1 MDRYY
6 SMKRTELK
14 ELAESRGLKKAY
26 AFRKDG
32 LISWLQEQDERN
44 AAKTTSGESTLRSE
58 SSPLGD
64 SVTRSESSPHDESAT
79 RSKGSTRG
87 KSVSHAETDTSK
99 KTIADKSTA
108 TRKTG
113 AKNVAVKEATASE
126 ATSEKTTRET
136 AQKKT
141 TRKTTKK
148 KTTARAASAKA
159 SSGAQKSKLETA
171 TKNASKRATATDNA
185 SKRATANDKKST
197 STTVD
202 AEKNVPTNAPANA
215 PTNVKP
221 RAKTNVTVTTSA
233 DMPTTAPTNA
243 PTDAPTNEETN
254 ALTNAPTETLT
265 DTPTI
270 GTSRIPAFDTP
281 ASTDPQQEEISS
293 PDGNGKKP
301 RRELPA
307 DTGVLEVMSDGYG
320 FLRGEKEDGTRTDYY
335 VPAVQI
341 KRFNLKSGDIIEGIV
356 GDAHDKDKYAP
367 IIYINAVNGTNPT
380 SYVRR
385 MEFDDLTPIYP
396 DERLRLETVPE
407 GISNRIVDLVAPVGR
422 GQRGLIVSP
431 PKAGK
436 TTLLKSIAQAIEVT
450 YPEVYLFILLIDERP
465 EEVTDF
471 EQSVNRMRKADDA
484 IRTEV
489 VASTFDKQAQNHTR
503 TAEEL
508 LERAKRL
515 VESGQDVMILLDSLT
530 RLSRAYNI
538 TTTPSGR
545 TLSGGLD
552 PVALYPPKKFFGAA
566 RNIRDAG
573 SLTILATCLKDTG
586 SRMDDMI
593 YEEFKGT
600 GNMEVHLSR
609 NLSEM
614 RIFPAIDIFSSGTRR
629 EDLLLTKE
637 EQNAMVEV
645 RKQGRNADE
654 TAVMEQ
660 FVRLMK
666 NTETNEEFCRVILGN
681 SAAAASAGRRRTAPV
696 TRRSDSAV
704 REGSTFSRVAA
715 STERREE

>member
-14 ELAESRGLKKAY
+14 ELAESRGLQKAY
-26 AFRKDG
+26 AFRKDA
-32 LISWLQEQDERN
+32 LISWLQEQDASN
-44 AAKTTSGESTLRSE
+44 AANRASDAVSHTSNAANRTSKRTRTSSESESTKSASASKE
-58 SSPLGD
+58 QTKASASPAAG
-64 SVTRSESSPHDESAT
+64 RKRAA
-79 RSKGSTRG
+79 G
-87 KSVSHAETDTSK
+87 KKKTHSLTSK
-99 KTIADKSTA
+99 KKAASEQETA
-108 TRKTG
+108 ER
-113 AKNVAVKEATASE
+113 TASE
-126 ATSEKTTRET
+126 KATAEKTTAEKPLAKKRTSRKKAAPAKAKATGADNRVT
-136 AQKKT
+136 ATSSAAKHQ
-141 TRKTTKK
+141 
-148 KTTARAASAKA
+148 AAPAEVSAEAAS
-159 SSGAQKSKLETA
+159 T
-171 TKNASKRATATDNA
+171 
-185 SKRATANDKKST
+185 
-197 STTVD
+197 
-202 AEKNVPTNAPANA
+202 
-215 PTNVKP
+215 
-221 RAKTNVTVTTSA
+221 
-233 DMPTTAPTNA
+233 
-243 PTDAPTNEETN
+243 
-254 ALTNAPTETLT
+254 
-265 DTPTI
+265 
-270 GTSRIPAFDTP
+270 TP
-281 ASTDPQQEEISS
+281 AMQSEIATEEATIQEDTAAVATMESFGEAAA
-293 PDGNGKKP
+293 DGNGKKP

-320 FLRGEKEDGTRTDYY
+320 FLRGEKEDGTRADYY

-367 IIYINAVNGTNPT
+367 IIYINAINGTSPT

-385 MEFDDLTPIYP
+385 MEFDELTPIYP
-396 DERLRLETVPE
+396 DQRLRLETVPE

-436 TTLLKSIAQAIEVT
+436 TTLLKSIAQAIELS

-471 EQSVNRMRKADDA
+471 EQSVNRMRKGDDTM
-484 IRTEV
+484 RTEV

-508 LERAKRL
+508 LDRAKRL

-629 EDLLLTKE
+629 EDLLLTQE

-681 SAAAASAGRRRTAPV
+681 SAAASAASSGRRRVSPA
-696 TRRSDSAV
+696 TRRLAA
-704 REGSTFSRVAA
+704 RESGGVSHVVTA
-715 STERREE
+715 TERGEE

>member
-1 MDRYY
+1 MDHYY
-6 SMKRTELK
+6 SMKRAELK
-14 ELAESRGLKKAY
+14 DLAESRGLKKAY
-26 AFRKDG
+26 TFRKDA
-32 LISWLQEQDERN
+32 LIGWLEAQDARETN
-44 AAKTTSGESTLRSE
+44 ESLSGEKA
-58 SSPLGD
+58 
-64 SVTRSESSPHDESAT
+64 SAVSKSAAT
-79 RSKGSTRG
+79 PSKSDKAGAKKSAVSSKGD
-87 KSVSHAETDTSK
+87 KAEVKKPVAKKGRAKAK
-99 KTIADKSTA
+99 KTS
-108 TRKTG
+108 
-113 AKNVAVKEATASE
+113 
-126 ATSEKTTRET
+126 
-136 AQKKT
+136 
-141 TRKTTKK
+141 
-148 KTTARAASAKA
+148 ASAKNKLTSDNATSQKETSDDSLPGNAA
-159 SSGAQKSKLETA
+159 SDEMFCVEETA
-171 TKNASKRATATDNA
+171 G
-185 SKRATANDKKST
+185 
-197 STTVD
+197 
-202 AEKNVPTNAPANA
+202 AEPAC
-215 PTNVKP
+215 
-221 RAKTNVTVTTSA
+221 
-233 DMPTTAPTNA
+233 D
-243 PTDAPTNEETN
+243 ETN
-254 ALTNAPTETLT
+254 
-265 DTPTI
+265 DTA
-270 GTSRIPAFDTP
+270 SDT
-281 ASTDPQQEEISS
+281 A
-293 PDGNGKKP
+293 KKA
-301 RRELPA
+301 RRDLPS
-307 DTGVLEVMSDGYG
+307 DSGVLEVMSDGYG

-335 VPAVQI
+335 VPAIQI
-341 KRFNLKSGDIIEGIV
+341 KRFNLKSGDIVEGIV

-367 IIYINAVNGTNPT
+367 IIYINAINGTSPT

-436 TTLLKSIAQAIEVT
+436 TTLLKSIAQAIELT

-471 EQSVNRMRKADDA
+471 ENSVNRMRKNDDS

-538 TTTPSGR
+538 TTSPSGR

-552 PVALYPPKKFFGAA
+552 PVALYPPKRFFGAA

-629 EDLLLTKE
+629 DDLLLTKE
-637 EQNAMVEV
+637 EQNAMLEV

-666 NTETNEEFCRVILGN
+666 NTENNQEFCRVILGN
-681 SAAAASAGRRRTAPV
+681 SAAAGEARRRVSPA
-696 TRRSDSAV
+696 TRRFAQ
-704 REGSTFSRVAA
+704 REAISLSRAKTP
-715 STERREE
+715 TERSEE

>member
-1 MDRYY
+1 MDHYY

-14 ELAESRGLKKAY
+14 DLAESRGLKKAY
-26 AFRKDG
+26 TFRKDA
-32 LISWLQEQDERN
+32 LIGWLEAQDARETN
-44 AAKTTSGESTLRSE
+44 ESLSGEKASAVSKSAAAPSKSDKAGAKKSTVS
-58 SSPLGD
+58 
-64 SVTRSESSPHDESAT
+64 
-79 RSKGSTRG
+79 SKGD
-87 KSVSHAETDTSK
+87 KAEAK
-99 KTIADKSTA
+99 KTV
-108 TRKTG
+108 
-113 AKNVAVKEATASE
+113 AKKGRAKA
-126 ATSEKTTRET
+126 
-136 AQKKT
+136 KKT
-141 TRKTTKK
+141 S
-148 KTTARAASAKA
+148 ASAKNKPTSDNATSQKETSDDSLPGNAA
-159 SSGAQKSKLETA
+159 SDEMFCVEETA
-171 TKNASKRATATDNA
+171 G
-185 SKRATANDKKST
+185 
-197 STTVD
+197 
-202 AEKNVPTNAPANA
+202 AEPAC
-215 PTNVKP
+215 
-221 RAKTNVTVTTSA
+221 
-233 DMPTTAPTNA
+233 D
-243 PTDAPTNEETN
+243 ETN
-254 ALTNAPTETLT
+254 
-265 DTPTI
+265 DTA
-270 GTSRIPAFDTP
+270 SDT
-281 ASTDPQQEEISS
+281 A
-293 PDGNGKKP
+293 KKP
-301 RRELPA
+301 RRDLPS
-307 DTGVLEVMSDGYG
+307 DSGVLEVMSDGYG

-335 VPAVQI
+335 VPAIQI
-341 KRFNLKSGDIIEGIV
+341 KRFNLKSGDIVEGIV

-367 IIYINAVNGTNPT
+367 IIYINAINGTSPT

-436 TTLLKSIAQAIEVT
+436 TTLLKSIAQAIELT

-471 EQSVNRMRKADDA
+471 ENSVNRMRKNDDS

-538 TTTPSGR
+538 TTSPSGR

-552 PVALYPPKKFFGAA
+552 PVALYPPKRFFGAA

-629 EDLLLTKE
+629 DDLLLTKE
-637 EQNAMVEV
+637 EQNAMLEV

-666 NTETNEEFCRVILGN
+666 NTENNQEFCRVILGN
-681 SAAAASAGRRRTAPV
+681 SAAAGEARRRVSPA
-696 TRRSDSAV
+696 TRRFAQ
-704 REGSTFSRVAA
+704 REAISLSRAKTP
-715 STERREE
+715 TERSEE

>member
-1 MDRYY
+1 MDHYY

-14 ELAESRGLKKAY
+14 ELAEARGLKRAY
-26 AFRKDG
+26 TFRKID
-32 LISWLQEQDERN
+32 LISWLQEQDEHNTETKTSQQKSTVVKKRTRKS
-44 AAKTTSGESTLRSE
+44 ADATATKEKPTREKPTKEELTKEKPTKEESPQKKSTRKKRTLEKPAKKTTS
-58 SSPLGD
+58 
-64 SVTRSESSPHDESAT
+64 
-79 RSKGSTRG
+79 
-87 KSVSHAETDTSK
+87 ETSLFSGVEEEETTKTASSK
-99 KTIADKSTA
+99 KRTA
-108 TRKTG
+108 QERLTKKISARTSDGEEIMPKT
-113 AKNVAVKEATASE
+113 AFIVEAPFETAS
-126 ATSEKTTRET
+126 
-136 AQKKT
+136 
-141 TRKTTKK
+141 
-148 KTTARAASAKA
+148 
-159 SSGAQKSKLETA
+159 
-171 TKNASKRATATDNA
+171 
-185 SKRATANDKKST
+185 
-197 STTVD
+197 
-202 AEKNVPTNAPANA
+202 AE
-215 PTNVKP
+215 
-221 RAKTNVTVTTSA
+221 
-233 DMPTTAPTNA
+233 
-243 PTDAPTNEETN
+243 
-254 ALTNAPTETLT
+254 PTETEESTIETMSPESACTEEAT
-265 DTPTI
+265 DTTQYM
-270 GTSRIPAFDTP
+270 A
-281 ASTDPQQEEISS
+281 E
-293 PDGNGKKP
+293 GNGKKP

-320 FLRGEKEDGTRTDYY
+320 FLRGEKEDGTRADYY

-367 IIYINAVNGTNPT
+367 IIYINAVNGTSPT

-396 DERLRLETVPE
+396 NERLRLETVPE

-431 PKAGK
+431 PKVGK
-436 TTLLKSIAQAIEVT
+436 TTLLKSIAQAIELT

-508 LERAKRL
+508 LDRAKRL

-681 SAAAASAGRRRTAPV
+681 SAAASATRRRITPA
-696 TRRSDSAV
+696 TRRPA
-704 REGSTFSRVAA
+704 REGFSRDGSREGNPRDTASREANTFSR
-715 STERREE
+715 SITSSERGEE

>member
-1 MDRYY
+1 MDHYY
-6 SMKRTELK
+6 SMKRAELK
-14 ELAESRGLKKAY
+14 DLAESRGLKKAY
-26 AFRKDG
+26 TFRKDA
-32 LISWLQEQDERN
+32 LIGWLEAQDARETN
-44 AAKTTSGESTLRSE
+44 ESLSGEKA
-58 SSPLGD
+58 
-64 SVTRSESSPHDESAT
+64 SAVSKSAAT
-79 RSKGSTRG
+79 PSKSDKAGAKKSAVSSKGD
-87 KSVSHAETDTSK
+87 KAEAK
-99 KTIADKSTA
+99 KTV
-108 TRKTG
+108 
-113 AKNVAVKEATASE
+113 AKKGRAKA
-126 ATSEKTTRET
+126 
-136 AQKKT
+136 KKT
-141 TRKTTKK
+141 S
-148 KTTARAASAKA
+148 ASAKNKPTSDNTTSQKETSDDSLPGNAA
-159 SSGAQKSKLETA
+159 SDEMFCVEETA
-171 TKNASKRATATDNA
+171 G
-185 SKRATANDKKST
+185 
-197 STTVD
+197 
-202 AEKNVPTNAPANA
+202 AEPAC
-215 PTNVKP
+215 
-221 RAKTNVTVTTSA
+221 
-233 DMPTTAPTNA
+233 D
-243 PTDAPTNEETN
+243 ETN
-254 ALTNAPTETLT
+254 
-265 DTPTI
+265 DTA
-270 GTSRIPAFDTP
+270 SDT
-281 ASTDPQQEEISS
+281 A
-293 PDGNGKKP
+293 KKP
-301 RRELPA
+301 RRDLPS
-307 DTGVLEVMSDGYG
+307 DSGVLEVMSDGYG

-335 VPAVQI
+335 VPAIQI
-341 KRFNLKSGDIIEGIV
+341 KRFNLKSGDIVEGIV

-367 IIYINAVNGTNPT
+367 IIYINAINGTSPT

-436 TTLLKSIAQAIEVT
+436 TTLLKSIAQAIELT

-471 EQSVNRMRKADDA
+471 ENSVNRMRKNDDS

-538 TTTPSGR
+538 TTSPSGR

-552 PVALYPPKKFFGAA
+552 PVALYPPKRFFGAA

-629 EDLLLTKE
+629 DDLLLTKE
-637 EQNAMVEV
+637 EQNAMLEV

-666 NTETNEEFCRVILGN
+666 NTENNQEFCRVILGN
-681 SAAAASAGRRRTAPV
+681 SAAAGEARRRVSPA
-696 TRRSDSAV
+696 TRRFAQ
-704 REGSTFSRVAA
+704 REAISLSRAKTP
-715 STERREE
+715 TERSEE

>member
-1 MDRYY
+1 MDHYY

-14 ELAESRGLKKAY
+14 ELAEARGLKRAY
-26 AFRKDG
+26 TFRKID
-32 LISWLQEQDERN
+32 LISWLQEQDEHNTETKTSQQKPTVVKKRTRKSAD
-44 AAKTTSGESTLRSE
+44 AAATKEKPKKEKPTREKPTKEELTKEKPTKEESPQKKSTRKKRTLEKPTKKTTSETSLFSGVEEEETTKTASSKKRTAQERLTKKISARTSDGEEIMPKTASIVEAPFETASAETTETEEKTETEEPIGTEEPTIETMSLESTC
-58 SSPLGD
+58 
-64 SVTRSESSPHDESAT
+64 
-79 RSKGSTRG
+79 
-87 KSVSHAETDTSK
+87 
-99 KTIADKSTA
+99 AD
-108 TRKTG
+108 
-113 AKNVAVKEATASE
+113 EATE
-126 ATSEKTTRET
+126 TT
-136 AQKKT
+136 QYI
-141 TRKTTKK
+141 
-148 KTTARAASAKA
+148 
-159 SSGAQKSKLETA
+159 
-171 TKNASKRATATDNA
+171 
-185 SKRATANDKKST
+185 
-197 STTVD
+197 
-202 AEKNVPTNAPANA
+202 AE
-215 PTNVKP
+215 
-221 RAKTNVTVTTSA
+221 
-233 DMPTTAPTNA
+233 
-243 PTDAPTNEETN
+243 
-254 ALTNAPTETLT
+254 
-265 DTPTI
+265 
-270 GTSRIPAFDTP
+270 
-281 ASTDPQQEEISS
+281 
-293 PDGNGKKP
+293 GNGKKP

-320 FLRGEKEDGTRTDYY
+320 FLRGEKEDGTRADYY

-367 IIYINAVNGTNPT
+367 IIYINAVNGTSPT

-396 DERLRLETVPE
+396 NERLRLETVPE

-436 TTLLKSIAQAIEVT
+436 TTLLKSIAQAIELT

-508 LERAKRL
+508 LDRAKRL

-681 SAAAASAGRRRTAPV
+681 SAAASATRRRMAQA
-696 TRRSDSAV
+696 TRRPV
-704 REGSTFSRVAA
+704 REGFGRDGSREGNREGNLRDTASREVNTFSRSIT
-715 STERREE
+715 STERGEE